1 MTTTAIILDVIT
13 AAALIAFTVVGAQ
26 RGFFRTVAG
35 LLTVILALTGAQLF
49 TAWAAPHVSGVL
61 QPVIERRVERKVNAA
76 LGGDPSAAV
85 TPREPQIGASRP
97 DVSAEEQRGAEEESE
112 IQRLLRAIGVD
123 EKLLQRLGD
132 SAREK
137 VRDTGVS
144 VATAVVQSVAGS
156 VIRALLFLLSFA
168 VLLILLKLLCRVLD
182 LALKLPVLRSMN
194 GLAGAAVGLLEGVL
208 ALLLAIW
215 LLRRF
220 GVSFET
226 PAVEGTYILSRFTS
240 LNPLAFLASAGT
252 AG

>member
-61 QPVIERRVERKVNAA
+61 QPVIERRVERKVDAA

-97 DVSAEEQRGAEEESE
+97 DVSAEEQRGAEESE

-144 VATAVVQSVAGS
+144 VATAVVQSVAES

-168 VLLILLKLLCRVLD
+168 VLLLLLKLLCKVLD